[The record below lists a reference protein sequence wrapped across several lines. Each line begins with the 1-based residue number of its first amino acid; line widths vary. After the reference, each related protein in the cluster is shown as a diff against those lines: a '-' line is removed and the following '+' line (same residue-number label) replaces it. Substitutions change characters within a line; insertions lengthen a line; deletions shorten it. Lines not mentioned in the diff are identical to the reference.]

1 MSDRRCIY
9 CGRLTEL
16 EKDALFRLPP
26 DHPRTHDAS
35 YADFRRTRGE
45 QSVRA
50 DLPAVCGSR
59 SPECAKLE
67 WENGKPVLI
76 TKTGR
81 STDTLICPT
90 CHSELFRDTDSGSVH
105 SAVFFGEKDS
115 GKTSLILALADRC
128 ITGQFSPDEKY
139 RYIFNDRLYDT
150 DQITSEHEKAA
161 AGGKPAD
168 LREPAAVYRVSRAD
182 EGGKAVCDVMYD
194 VSENDTADEEA
205 LLTALPFAASA
216 EHFVYCIPADRL
228 REALASDNEGADIR
242 MKKAL
247 FMMMSAFRF
256 SEKPPELDIA
266 VTKSDLA
273 GSDIGDYAECVRRA
287 YPSIKELEMF
297 FSGIK
302 VYPVSAKIPEN
313 GGEDLAG
320 QLYAGLFG

>member
-1 MSDRRCIY
+1 MSDRRCIF
-9 CGRLTEL
+9 CGRLTVL

-26 DHPRTHDAS
+26 DHPRTRDEA
-35 YADFRRTRGE
+35 YADFRMTRGDRNP
-45 QSVRA
+45 RA
-50 DLPAVCGSR
+50 DMPGVCGSR
-59 SPECAKLE
+59 SPECSKLE

-76 TKTGR
+76 TRTGR

-128 ITGQFSPDEKY
+128 IKGQFSPDEKY

-150 DQITSEHEKAA
+150 EKITSEHERAA
-161 AGGKPAD
+161 SGEKPDD

-242 MKKAL
+242 MRKAL

-273 GSDIGDYAECVRRA
+273 GGDAAELADSVYTA

-297 FSGIK
+297 FSGTK
-302 VYPVSAKIPEN
+302 VYAVSALTPAQ
-313 GGEDLAG
+313 GGADLAG